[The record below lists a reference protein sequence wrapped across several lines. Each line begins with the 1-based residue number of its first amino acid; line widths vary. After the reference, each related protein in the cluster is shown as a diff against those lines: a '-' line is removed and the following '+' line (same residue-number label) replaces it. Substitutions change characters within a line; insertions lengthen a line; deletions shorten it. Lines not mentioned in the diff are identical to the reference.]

1 MNSAQQNTPIIVSIQ
16 VGQPQIRHA
25 PRMDDDR
32 DRAWESAIFKQPV
45 TGPVWLGR
53 LNLRGDAQAD
63 LQNHGGPD
71 RPILAYCAGHY
82 TYWRATLPDI
92 TWAYGGFGENLTVTH
107 LNEQEVCIGD
117 VYAIG
122 PARVQ
127 VSQPRQPCWKLAR
140 RWNQTDLTARV
151 QQTGYSG
158 WYMRV
163 LQEGTIEA
171 GMALELLERPYPEWT
186 IVRTTAVLRA
196 SMRDADVAAGDG
208 ARLAACPALSDDW
221 RGYLTDKA
229 RKAIDRL

>member
-1 MNSAQQNTPIIVSIQ
+1 
-16 VGQPQIRHA
+16 
-25 PRMDDDR
+25 MDDDR
-32 DRAWESAIFKQPV
+32 DRAWESGIFKQPV
-45 TGPVWLGR
+45 EGPVWLGR
-53 LNLRGDAQAD
+53 LNLHGDAQAD

-82 TYWRATLPDI
+82 AYWREALPDI
-92 TWAYGGFGENLTVTH
+92 AWVYGGFGENLTVTH

-117 VYAIG
+117 VYTIG

-163 LQEGTIEA
+163 LEEGHIEA
-171 GMALELLERPYPEWT
+171 GMTLDLLERPYPEWT

-196 SMRDADVAAGDG
+196 SVRATDVAAGEG
-208 ARLAACPALSDDW
+208 ARLAECPALSDDW

-229 RKAIDRL
+229 RKARNAR